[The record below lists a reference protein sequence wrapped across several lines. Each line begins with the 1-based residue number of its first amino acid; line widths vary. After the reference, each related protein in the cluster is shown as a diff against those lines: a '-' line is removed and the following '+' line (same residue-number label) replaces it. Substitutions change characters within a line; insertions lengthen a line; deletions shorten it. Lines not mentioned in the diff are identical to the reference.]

1 MKRDMFRSVLLQA
14 VIVFAVSLVFSNAVF
29 AEEQKTDRRVDINV
43 ATMNELS
50 AVSGIGEKKA
60 EAIIAY
66 RTENGAF
73 ATIDDIK
80 KVKGIGEKSFEKLKD
95 QITVD
100 GG

>member
-1 MKRDMFRSVLLQA
+1 MKRDMFKSVLLQA

-43 ATMNELS
+43 ATIKELS
-50 AVSGIGEKKA
+50 AVSGIGKKKA

-80 KVKGIGEKSFEKLKD
+80 KVKGVGKKSFEKLKG

>member
-1 MKRDMFRSVLLQA
+1 MFRSVLLQA